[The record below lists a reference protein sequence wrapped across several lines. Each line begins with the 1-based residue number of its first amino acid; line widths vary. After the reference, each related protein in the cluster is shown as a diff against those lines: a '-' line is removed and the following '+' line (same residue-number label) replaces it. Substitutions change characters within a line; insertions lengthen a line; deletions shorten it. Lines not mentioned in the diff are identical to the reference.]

1 VWLHSLS
8 GAGAGLGARSSTRS
22 GFDPAAA
29 TDCKAGRALG
39 KEHVSDR
46 CKVVAKEGSLPQR
59 VPLTQGCLVGWRVLL
74 GRTLLRAQALEQV
87 RSRLP
92 ERA

>member
-1 VWLHSLS
+1 V
-8 GAGAGLGARSSTRS
+8 T
-22 GFDPAAA
+22 
-29 TDCKAGRALG
+29 K
-39 KEHVSDR
+39 KI
-46 CKVVAKEGSLPQR
+46 SLPQR

-92 ERA
+92 ERAQGRPLARVRWQVQERRRQGTLSILVIRVLPALSE